1 MKPSLRKVSCSEL
14 PARRWTSSA
23 IFSLLESLTGFHTGL
38 SFIHLLIN
46 SEQLP
51 YSAEKNISPALCL
64 NHCAELGFSSHIRL
78 SILAKK
84 FKLSFICPE
93 KLYMSVVSHTW
104 LAANYKQDLSWL
116 SFNSSFLLA
125 ALP

>member
-1 MKPSLRKVSCSEL
+1 MKPSLQEVSCSEL

-23 IFSLLESLTGFHTGL
+23 ILSLLESLTGFLTGL

-51 YSAEKNISPALCL
+51 YSTEEKHLISLVPQPLCRVRIFVTHKVVNI
-64 NHCAELGFSSHIRL
+64 GQ
-78 SILAKK
+78 K

-93 KLYMSVVSHTW
+93 NLYMSVVSHTW
-104 LAANYKQDLSWL
+104 LVANYKQDLSWL